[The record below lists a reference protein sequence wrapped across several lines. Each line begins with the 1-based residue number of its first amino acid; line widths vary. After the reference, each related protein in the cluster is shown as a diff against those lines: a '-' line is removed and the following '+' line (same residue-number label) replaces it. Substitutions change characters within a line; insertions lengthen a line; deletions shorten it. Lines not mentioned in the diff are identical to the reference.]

1 MTKRPRRAS
10 APSRRAPLRRQTQVR
25 GLRVLRRHAGCTAAS
40 PRQSPGR
47 EAHLDGRAAT
57 QPGLPQARDDREL
70 RRSVR
75 TRVSFLENGQPRP
88 LQRTSTCVPAAT
100 RLTRS
105 RVKRKGPNFHDAP
118 TVAVSRGKG
127 SGPSLQSSSSALPG
141 TSVAPGEMPALASS
155 QSAGRWKPSRSRSR
169 STPMTPSQFSSTAL
183 SRISFA
189 LGLMAGLPSLQ
200 SAGRGTPSRSRSG
213 SCSATPLQSSS
224 TSLSRIS
231 VALGLMAG
239 LPSLQSA
246 GRGRR
251 HGLGLGP
258 APRRR
263 CSPRR
268 SRCRGSRW
276 LLGGWP
282 RPCRCSRR
290 RRGSCPRPCPARG
303 STTDAG
309 RPGRGCRPDRWR
321 ARRACARPCPTP
333 RRREAKRR
341 GRTRPG
347 RCRAGT
353 RTSAHSPRRGCRRR

>member
-1 MTKRPRRAS
+1 MVAPR
-10 APSRRAPLRRQTQVR
+10 PSRAF
-25 GLRVLRRHAGCTAAS
+25 
-40 PRQSPGR
+40 PRLQMTESC
-47 EAHLDGRAAT
+47 A
-57 QPGLPQARDDREL
+57 
-70 RRSVR
+70 RSVR

-246 GRGRR
+246 GRGT
-251 HGLGLGP
+251 P
-258 APRRR
+258 
-263 CSPRR
+263 SR
-268 SRCRGSRW
+268 SRSWSCSATPLQSSSIALSRISMAPGW
-276 LLGGWP
+276 SWP